1 MFCLYQPAHLN
12 ILNLLY
18 LCFALSITYLPC
30 TSYFFSKK
38 WADTV
43 AITATNHQCLMCF
56 FHFKEK
62 THLFFSWIHGSP
74 SSCGLEPNLHIAKLL
89 WMETQSSINVVW
101 SLGRTYPQNEVSL
114 VLLSHTKKNIV
125 SSILMKY
132 TTDVELPFVI
142 LSLWRKGWLLWI
154 TDGRAKPLM
163 DWKVIDLSHS
173 FSLSFALISDYLP
186 SYLAS

>member
-1 MFCLYQPAHLN
+1 MCGANDSFIQPNSIIFLGGKSWLSSL
-12 ILNLLY
+12 ISVLFISTCTPEYFKLLY
-18 LCFALSITYLPC
+18 LCFALSIRYLPC

-114 VLLSHTKKNIV
+114 VLLSHTQKRTLLV
-125 SSILMKY
+125 LSS
-132 TTDVELPFVI
+132 
-142 LSLWRKGWLLWI
+142 
-154 TDGRAKPLM
+154 
-163 DWKVIDLSHS
+163 WKI
-173 FSLSFALISDYLP
+173 
-186 SYLAS
+186 